1 MAEQLEKTEMA
12 RGRGQAS
19 QVMRKAKVM
28 WGLLGVLAII
38 GVAATSW
45 AQTPDSSSNTG
56 FQTGQVVSTGDK
68 HMVIDHKSYA
78 VSSEVKVTD
87 DEGGPRE
94 YKQVGPDQIVMF
106 HLKKGQID
114 QLIIVLP
121 K

>member
-1 MAEQLEKTEMA
+1 MAEQLKKKEMA
-12 RGRGQAS
+12 RGRGEAS
-19 QVMRKAKVM
+19 RVMRKKKVT

-38 GVAATSW
+38 GVSATSW
-45 AQTPDSSSNTG
+45 AQTPDSSSNAG
-56 FQTGQVVSTGDK
+56 FQTGQVVSAGDK
-68 HMVIDHKSYA
+68 QMVIDHKSYA
-78 VSSEVKVTD
+78 VGSEVKVTD
-87 DEGGPRE
+87 DEGGSRE